1 MCVGLPSY
9 AQDSSKSS
17 AALIP
22 GLHEKNDS
30 VRFNEQEPGFQ
41 SILES
46 MKGMKKQLLHFDSL
60 SLRLPKSSFNNSIKD
75 QLSVF
80 RKLNNQSRFFA
91 AGNGYISYSFYY
103 RSNIDT
109 PYAEKNIGQ
118 HQVLASTG
126 VTVANYIPLRV
137 TAYLRRSNSVVFR
150 DITDVQVQYDAAAF
164 HNQFAD
170 NLRNQLLERAGG
182 IKDSLSGKLYDLK
195 KVQLD
200 GLLKWL
206 DDKEIQ
212 QKRIEANEILKV
224 EEIAYDKSKP
234 ESINRSRTDSLRKLA
249 KAFLDA
255 YDEIVQKYGTIK
267 QQADS
272 LKMIYDNSIRKM
284 KAIQQRISDHQFLSP
299 ESYRELMNQAADSG
313 MSRIN
318 MPKRFTWLMGLRNFG
333 FGRTNVDATELT
345 ARNISLSGV
354 NFEYNS
360 WYYLAVAAG
369 IIDYRYRDFVVGN
382 FHKVPQH
389 MYLIRAGIG
398 RLEKN
403 YVILSYFRGQ
413 KQLYNYAS
421 NSFPASAIKI
431 EGYSVEAK
439 WQLEKN
445 SYIITEA
452 GQSFAPNLQLL
463 PDVVKN
469 SWRLSEKASKGLS
482 VKLFSYIPGTGS
494 RLEGQYK
501 FTGENYQSFNSFQT
515 NSETVS
521 WKLKAEQNFWNRRI
535 RLQASLGKNEFS
547 NPFIRQNYK
556 SNTVFK
562 SISARVNIRKWPSL
576 SIGYM
581 PMSQLTMVDGYLS
594 ESRFQTLNAGIVHF
608 YKIGQA
614 GATTNIVYNRFFN
627 HATDSGFIYFNS
639 INLFA
644 GQSFLFKNFMVNLN
658 ISNSRNAGYSYTV
671 LDENTSFPLS
681 EGMSL
686 GMGVK
691 INKLNSEA
699 LKVGGQANA
708 SFTLFKRDVV
718 SFQVEQTYLPGN
730 KNQLISSVMGNINYT
745 KTFR

>member
-1 MCVGLPSY
+1 M
-9 AQDSSKSS
+9 KS
-17 AALIP
+17 I
-22 GLHEKNDS
+22 
-30 VRFNEQEPGFQ
+30 Q
-41 SILES
+41 
-46 MKGMKKQLLHFDSL
+46 
-60 SLRLPKSSFNNSIKD
+60 
-75 QLSVF
+75 
-80 RKLNNQSRFFA
+80 
-91 AGNGYISYSFYY
+91 
-103 RSNIDT
+103 
-109 PYAEKNIGQ
+109 
-118 HQVLASTG
+118 
-126 VTVANYIPLRV
+126 
-137 TAYLRRSNSVVFR
+137 RR
-150 DITDVQVQYDAAAF
+150 IT
-164 HNQFAD
+164 
-170 NLRNQLLERAGG
+170 
-182 IKDSLSGKLYDLK
+182 
-195 KVQLD
+195 
-200 GLLKWL
+200 
-206 DDKEIQ
+206 
-212 QKRIEANEILKV
+212 
-224 EEIAYDKSKP
+224 
-234 ESINRSRTDSLRKLA
+234 
-249 KAFLDA
+249 
-255 YDEIVQKYGTIK
+255 
-267 QQADS
+267 
-272 LKMIYDNSIRKM
+272 
-284 KAIQQRISDHQFLSP
+284 DHQFLSP

-313 MSRIN
+313 MSRVN

-333 FGRTNVDATELT
+333 IGRTNVDATELT

-369 IIDYRYRDFVVGN
+369 VIDYRYRDFVVGN
-382 FHKVPQH
+382 FRKVPQH

-421 NSFPASAIKI
+421 NSHPASAIKI

-482 VKLFSYIPGTGS
+482 VKLFSYLPGTGS
-494 RLEGQYK
+494 RLEAQYK
-501 FTGENYQSFNSFQT
+501 FTGANYQSFNSFQT

-521 WKLKAEQNFWNRRI
+521 WKIKAEQNFWNRRI
-535 RLQASLGKNEFS
+535 RVQASLGKNEFS

-581 PMSQLTMVDGYLS
+581 PMSQLTMVDGFLS

-614 GATTNIVYNRFFN
+614 GATTNIVYTRFFN
-627 HATDSGFIYFNS
+627 NATDSGFIYFNS
-639 INLFA
+639 TNLFA

-686 GMGVK
+686 GMGAK

-699 LKVGGQANA
+699 LKVGGQVNA
-708 SFTLFKRDVV
+708 SFTLFKRDVL

>member
-1 MCVGLPSY
+1 MCVGLPCY
-9 AQDSSKSS
+9 AQDSAKSS
-17 AALIP
+17 VPLMPELIDR
-22 GLHEKNDS
+22 KDS
-30 VRFNEQEPGFQ
+30 TQFGNSGAGFQ
-41 SILES
+41 SMLENIT
-46 MKGMKKQLLHFDSL
+46 GMKKQLLQFDSL
-60 SLRLPKSSFNNSIKD
+60 SIRLPQTSFRPSIKN
-75 QLSVF
+75 
-80 RKLNNQSRFFA
+80 KLPAFQKQINHPRFFT
-91 AGNGYISYSFYY
+91 AGNGYISYSYFY

-109 PYAEKNIGQ
+109 PYAERNIGQ
-118 HQVLASTG
+118 QQVLASTG
-126 VTVANYIPLRV
+126 ITLAGYIPLRV
-137 TAYLRRSNSVVFR
+137 TTYLRRSNSAVFKN
-150 DITDVQVQYDAAAF
+150 ITDVQVQYDAAAF
-164 HNQFAD
+164 HNQLTD
-170 NLRNQLLERAGG
+170 NLRNQLLDRAAG
-182 IKDSLSGKLYDLK
+182 IKDSLTGKLYDLK
-195 KVQLD
+195 KMQLD

-206 DDKEIQ
+206 DGKDIQ

-224 EEIAYDKSKP
+224 DEIAYDKSQS
-234 ESINRSRTDSLRKLA
+234 ESFNRSRTDSLRKLA

-255 YDEIVQKYGTIK
+255 YDEIVQKYGTLSR
-267 QQADS
+267 QADS
-272 LKMIYDNSIRKM
+272 LKIIYDNSLRKM
-284 KAIQQRISDHQFLSP
+284 KTIQQRIRDNQFLFP

-313 MSRIN
+313 MSRVN
-318 MPKRFTWLMGLRNFG
+318 MPKRFNWLMGLRNFG
-333 FGRTNVDATELT
+333 IGRTNVDATELT

-382 FHKVPQH
+382 FRKVPQH

-403 YVILSYFRGQ
+403 YLIFSYFRGQ
-413 KQLYNYAS
+413 KQLYNHSS

-463 PDVVKN
+463 PDVIKN
-469 SWRLSEKASKGLS
+469 SWRLSDRASKGFS
-482 VKLFSYIPGTGS
+482 VKLFSYLPATGS

-501 FTGENYQSFNSFQT
+501 FTGANYQSFNSFQT

-521 WKLKAEQNFWNRRI
+521 WKIKADQNFWNRRI
-535 RLQASLGKNEFS
+535 RVQAALGKNEFS

-556 SNTVFK
+556 SNMVFK
-562 SISARVNIRKWPSL
+562 SISARLNIRKWPSL

-581 PMSQLTMVDGYLS
+581 PMSQLTMVDGFLS

-614 GATTNIVYNRFFN
+614 GATTNFVYTRFFN
-627 HATDSGFIYFNS
+627 NVTDSGFIYFNS
-639 INLFA
+639 TNLFA
-644 GQSFLFKNFMVNLN
+644 GQSFQFKNFMINLN
-658 ISNSRNAGYSYTV
+658 VSNSRNAGYSYTV

-681 EGMSL
+681 EGMSV
-686 GMGVK
+686 GMGAK
-691 INKLNSEA
+691 INKLNSEP
-699 LKVGGQANA
+699 LKVGEQVNAN
-708 SFTLFKRDVV
+708 FTLFKRDVL

-730 KNQLISSVMGNINYT
+730 KNQLISSVLGNINYT